1 MLSGRLISNPIVYY
15 FMSKLSEDRQILK
28 DFKIYLWRLFLLVKR
43 ENRLKWKNLKT
54 LKVQQQK

>member
-1 MLSGRLISNPIVYY
+1 
-15 FMSKLSEDRQILK
+15 MSKLSEDRQILK
-28 DFKIYLWRLFLLVKR
+28 DLKIYLWRLFLLVKR